1 MLRTF
6 LRKSHNKEPEKGRF
20 FRVQVE
26 LRIKLFLIQ
35 NIVDDIYIYI
45 SCITLMAL
53 DYGKY
58 GIFLMGN
65 AGFISSTVLLKTH
78 LSPSVNPQRRVQST

>member
-45 SCITLMAL
+45 LHYLNGPRLWEVWYIP
-53 DYGKY
+53 YG
-58 GIFLMGN
+58 
-65 AGFISSTVLLKTH
+65 
-78 LSPSVNPQRRVQST
+78 